1 MSAGLRPY
9 KLSGNIHVTAGATKH
24 SMALSLNVNKRQL
37 RSIFKINIKCK
48 IKHKQRITILMVE
61 LKEVEI
67 KQFLTFLF
75 TL

>member
-1 MSAGLRPY
+1 
-9 KLSGNIHVTAGATKH
+9 
-24 SMALSLNVNKRQL
+24 MALSLNVSKRQF

-48 IKHKQRITILMVE
+48 IKHKQRIKILMVE
-61 LKEVEI
+61 IKEVEI